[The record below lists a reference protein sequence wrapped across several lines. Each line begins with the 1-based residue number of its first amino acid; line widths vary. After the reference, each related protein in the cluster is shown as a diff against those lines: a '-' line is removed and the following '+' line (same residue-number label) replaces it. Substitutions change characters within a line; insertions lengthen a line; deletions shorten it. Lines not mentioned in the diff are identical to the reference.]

1 MSQLRFSWEKK
12 KKKMAVATSTQ
23 QIFYCTQ
30 FLMGSN
36 DNLTYIGTHMKLLRN
51 HTGLALY
58 L

>member
-1 MSQLRFSWEKK
+1 MKKK
-12 KKKMAVATSTQ
+12 KKKMAVATSKQ

-36 DNLTYIGTHMKLLRN
+36 DNLTYIGTHMKLSRN